1 MWYFFTDVVYVW
13 LKCQFTVKRTVPNL
27 FVFYHDACFH
37 ARATN
42 KMILIW
48 VNFHLVVINTFE
60 ECFWSI
66 LDFPIVPMQGQSK
79 KNIWISHYNKLR
91 QIPKNNLQKTQKLTS
106 LYAQFFRILW
116 QSVTKYIQTRS
127 KSVNIFKTFER
138 IKYISILVFPPYNWR
153 VTSYLEYQEL
163 STQMQSY
170 LHTTLKLGGGGLVSE
185 FLWLI
190 AKIC

>member
-1 MWYFFTDVVYVW
+1 MWYFFTDVV
-13 LKCQFTVKRTVPNL
+13 LKGQFTVKRTVANL
-27 FVFYHDACFH
+27 FVFYHDSCFH

-42 KMILIW
+42 KMTLIW

-66 LDFPIVPMQGQSK
+66 LDFPIVPMQGKSK

-106 LYAQFFRILW
+106 SYAQFFRILW

-138 IKYISILVFPPYNWR
+138 IKYISILVSPPYNWR
-153 VTSYLEYQEL
+153 FTSYLECQEL

-190 AKIC
+190 AKLC